1 MGQIVAALLSMVA
14 LVVVLWLAVACR
26 RRRRQLWH
34 KRMCAQR
41 DEGVSLPLAQ
51 VRDRLSSLGGSS
63 VAAVT
68 SVRSDESTHLEVVDF
83 STLKIGRPIGNGG
96 FATVWFARW
105 QGNDLAV
112 KVLNTS
118 SANNDDAFTAQQE
131 VTMLQEVAI
140 LRRLRHPCIC
150 ALFGHMRVD
159 ERPALV
165 LEYMAGGSLAAY
177 LFNPR
182 RASCDVDPPS
192 KAVQSTVSSLDAAWR
207 RFTRA
212 SKSPYALDAASAPV
226 VPQASLGRQ
235 LMEPPPR
242 QHLDDKKICI
252 AVQLAS
258 GLCFLHSH
266 GILHCD
272 VKTDNA
278 LLDATHTVCKL
289 ADFGLASLSL
299 PNHASRDRGD
309 AGRVIVGG
317 TLRYLAPE
325 RLEPVLQGVA
335 HGDGRGGGSSGS
347 SLGRALVSFEDRV
360 DVYPFALLLWELF
373 HERRAFEG
381 MSGEAAALSALR
393 GNRPQISKISTS
405 ERIQT
410 LMAECWAQRPE
421 DRPSMSTVLER
432 LEPCMQPRLLE
443 QSVASTNSSWYG
455 PSLPRPSSC
464 SDESST
470 SAVEPIHFS
479 STCFSSKMGGLNM
492 DFKPWVSK

>member
-1 MGQIVAALLSMVA
+1 
-14 LVVVLWLAVACR
+14 
-26 RRRRQLWH
+26 
-34 KRMCAQR
+34 
-41 DEGVSLPLAQ
+41 
-51 VRDRLSSLGGSS
+51 
-63 VAAVT
+63 
-68 SVRSDESTHLEVVDF
+68 VRSDESTHLEVVDF

-165 LEYMAGGSLAAY
+165 LEYMAGDSLAAY
-177 LFNPR
+177 LFNRR
-182 RASCDVDPPS
+182 RASCDVEPPS

-335 HGDGRGGGSSGS
+335 CGDGRGGGSSGS

-479 STCFSSKMGGLNM
+479 SKRFSSKMGGLNM
-492 DFKPWVSK
+492 DFEPWADPVGERAESRDRECE